1 MRCMVYID
9 TNMVRAGVVS
19 HPSEW
24 VFSGYNE
31 IQKPRRK
38 CALIDYERVRLL
50 AGFEGYEEFVTTHR
64 EWVEEAIRDGTGGRE
79 SKWSEGIA
87 VGSKKFS
94 EETKQQLGIRAKGR
108 KVIGEMDVYQVRE
121 PEACYNADFGPKNND
136 IGVENAYFWGN
147 SKLISV

>member
-1 MRCMVYID
+1 MVYID
-9 TNMVRAGVVS
+9 MNMVRAGVVI

-38 CALIDYERVRLL
+38 CALIDYERLRLL
-50 AGFEGYEEFVTTHR
+50 TGLGVYDQLQSAHR

-79 SKWSEGIA
+79 SKWTESIA

-108 KVIGEMDVYQVRE
+108 KVIGERDVYQVRE
-121 PEACYNADFGPKNND
+121 PETCYKTDFSPQNSD
-136 IGVENAYFWGN
+136 IRPENAYSWDN
-147 SKLISV
+147 NNIISE